1 MALRPRSA
9 LFRET
14 DSSALPLRYVHLLPP
29 IGGRKGKR
37 ANETN
42 STRFTM
48 DFTRVDI
55 IGLSTSPSSG
65 GAYALVLGEVE
76 GNRRLP
82 IIIGAFEAQAI
93 ALELEK
99 IQPPRPMTH
108 DLLRDT
114 FEAVDVEVTEV
125 VIDELREGTFFAK
138 IRYRHDGEEH
148 QLDSRPSDAVALAV
162 RVDAPIFVA
171 PMVLD
176 EAGIVAEDESDI
188 SSLAEQAEETTG
200 TEEDEPSGTELEQMQ
215 QKLEEAVEEE
225 DYERAAELRDEIQ
238 RLEQE
243 RQQNQN

>member
-1 MALRPRSA
+1 
-9 LFRET
+9 
-14 DSSALPLRYVHLLPP
+14 
-29 IGGRKGKR
+29 
-37 ANETN
+37 
-42 STRFTM
+42 M

-188 SSLAEQAEETTG
+188 SSLAEQAEETSSP
-200 TEEDEPSGTELEQMQ
+200 EEEEGTELEQMQ
-215 QKLEEAVEEE
+215 KKLEQAVEEE

-243 RQQNQN
+243 QQQNQN

>member
-1 MALRPRSA
+1 
-9 LFRET
+9 
-14 DSSALPLRYVHLLPP
+14 
-29 IGGRKGKR
+29 
-37 ANETN
+37 
-42 STRFTM
+42 M

-114 FEAVDVEVTEV
+114 FEAVDVDVEEV

-148 QLDSRPSDAVALAV
+148 RLDSRPSDAVALAV

-171 PMVLD
+171 PAVLD

-188 SSLAEQAEETTG
+188 SSLAEQAEETSPS
-200 TEEDEPSGTELEQMQ
+200 EEEEGTELEQMQ
-215 QKLEEAVEEE
+215 KQLEEAVEAE

-243 RQQNQN
+243 QQQNQN

>member
-1 MALRPRSA
+1 ML
-9 LFRET
+9 
-14 DSSALPLRYVHLLPP
+14 SSEYTVIA
-29 IGGRKGKR
+29 
-37 ANETN
+37 
-42 STRFTM
+42 M

-114 FEAVDVEVTEV
+114 FQELDVDVTEV

-138 IRYRHDGEEH
+138 IRYRHNGDEH

-176 EAGIVAEDESDI
+176 EAGIVAEDESGI
-188 SSLAEQAEETTG
+188 SSITQQAEEASAG
-200 TEEDEPSGTELEQMQ
+200 EEEEEISGGTELERK
-215 QKLEEAVEEE
+215 QKQLEKAVEKE

-238 RLEQE
+238 QLEEEEQE
-243 RQQNQN
+243 QEQNKN

>member
-1 MALRPRSA
+1 MP
-9 LFRET
+9 
-14 DSSALPLRYVHLLPP
+14 PLPP
-29 IGGRKGKR
+29 WSGGFVVAPPR
-37 ANETN
+37 
-42 STRFTM
+42 TRFFEYTALAM

-114 FEAVDVEVTEV
+114 FDELEVDVTEI

-138 IRYRHDGEEH
+138 IRYRHNGDEH

-176 EAGIVAEDESDI
+176 EAGIVAEDEADI
-188 SSLAEQAEETTG
+188 SSITEQAEGASTG
-200 TEEDEPSGTELEQMQ
+200 GGEQEAGGTQLERMQ

-225 DYERAAELRDEIQ
+225 DYEKAAELRDEIE
-238 RLEQE
+238 RLKQEQE
-243 RQQNQN
+243 QNQN

>member
-1 MALRPRSA
+1 
-9 LFRET
+9 
-14 DSSALPLRYVHLLPP
+14 
-29 IGGRKGKR
+29 
-37 ANETN
+37 
-42 STRFTM
+42 M

-114 FEAVDVEVTEV
+114 FEELEVEVTEV

-138 IRYRHDGEEH
+138 VRYRHNGDEH

-162 RVDAPIFVA
+162 RVDAPIYVA

-176 EAGIVAEDESDI
+176 EAGIVAEDESGI
-188 SSLAEQAEETTG
+188 SSITQQAEEASAGEEEETG
-200 TEEDEPSGTELEQMQ
+200 GTELERK
-215 QKLEEAVEEE
+215 QKQLEEAVEEE

-238 RLEQE
+238 QLEQDE
-243 RQQNQN
+243 EQEQNKN